1 MTQNTQSKNK
11 KLDYNKM
18 RKFSSLKESNKKIN
32 GQATDWKKIFSKHRV
47 DERLKEYVKNLENT
61 I

>member
-32 GQATDWKKIFSKHRV
+32 GQATD
-47 DERLKEYVKNLENT
+47 
-61 I
+61 